1 MPIPIARITCFVTQC
16 WFFSF
21 INPRGLANR
30 RSGDDRIDGAMGSSS
45 RRSHSKQSSEASW
58 ANRHSGNDQIGGA
71 TGSSSRRRPSS
82 AGKVRGSP
90 DQILAPHSP
99 SQPPLTAAGSWC
111 PSPSRLDLGA
121 PSPSRPDLGPPPS
134 PSMSAGGGVG

>member
-1 MPIPIARITCFVTQC
+1 
-16 WFFSF
+16 
-21 INPRGLANR
+21 
-30 RSGDDRIDGAMGSSS
+30 MGSSS

-58 ANRHSGNDQIGGA
+58 ANRHSGNDRIGGA

-121 PSPSRPDLGPPPS
+121 PSPSRPDLGPPLS
-134 PSMSAGGGVG
+134 LDECWWWRRLAMSLSSELRCQFCEVRSSSCILHSTYHL